1 MEADMQPEGYSHN
14 RRDATMTPLCGSH
27 RVDTK
32 NSLLQKS
39 NLGCVRTTPYDL
51 PQDFSFTF
59 GMANKPDGLTAH
71 TVVDNWA
78 EFTGTKNAR
87 PPKDFKAMNRAAL
100 RAGHTTAKGVRE
112 HSTVHDIRMPV
123 RSGSIRRAPFAPD
136 ASVTAGTQSGEAE
149 SFTDL
154 MAHGYRYDWVLQT
167 ELAENLGGGRKL
179 GKPSPTKSTRLLR
192 AAAEHH
198 ALQDYSFPPSLPA
211 ESTWKMNKFK
221 NVKSRVTALQ
231 A

>member
-39 NLGCVRTTPYDL
+39 NLGCVRTTSYDL

-71 TVVDNWA
+71 TVIDNWA

-87 PPKDFKAMNRAAL
+87 PPKDFKAMNRVCCVNL
-100 RAGHTTAKGVRE
+100 PRLTPPGNSAGNHFPRF
-112 HSTVHDIRMPV
+112 
-123 RSGSIRRAPFAPD
+123 SG
-136 ASVTAGTQSGEAE
+136 GTQGG
-149 SFTDL
+149 
-154 MAHGYRYDWVLQT
+154 AHHSEGCSRALDSARHT
-167 ELAENLGGGRKL
+167 HACPE
-179 GKPSPTKSTRLLR
+179 RL
-192 AAAEHH
+192 
-198 ALQDYSFPPSLPA
+198 DP
-211 ESTWKMNKFK
+211 
-221 NVKSRVTALQ
+221 
-231 A
+231 